1 MTNDVAQFRTRKHAA
16 DLDRGLD
23 PELLKRRMLELFR
36 SPAYRPPLLPA
47 VALELLELTR
57 RPRTGAAEIVS
68 LMGHDPVLAAQVL
81 RLARS
86 ALYSGGQPLRSLDEA
101 VTRLG
106 LARISDLLLQVSL
119 EATVFRAAGFRE
131 VMNSLRRHSVFVAE
145 ASRIVEKHVT
155 SHNPSAFLCGLLHDV
170 GVAACILALA
180 GPLKGLAPLGFDAVW
195 PSVGEVHAECSELLA
210 ETWGLPAE
218 VASVLSAQR
227 ERCSA
232 ERPLDAVVCLADGF
246 ADAFGFAFASDVKA
260 SRIQEAASALALSEA
275 DLAQTTREVGELAK
289 KFGS

>member
-1 MTNDVAQFRTRKHAA
+1 MTHNVAQLKTRKYSA

-36 SPAYRPPLLPA
+36 SPTYKPPLLPA

-68 LMGHDPVLAAQVL
+68 LMGHDPVLAGQVL

-106 LARISDLLLQVSL
+106 LSRISDLLLQVSL

-131 VMNSLRRHSVFVAE
+131 VMNSLRRHCVFVAE
-145 ASRIVEKHVT
+145 ASRIVEKHVM
-155 SHNPSAFLCGLLHDV
+155 SCNPSAFLCGLLHDV
-170 GVAACILALA
+170 GVAACILALG
-180 GPLKGLAPLGFDAVW
+180 GPLKGLAPLGFDQAW

-210 ETWGLPAE
+210 QIWGLPAD
-218 VASVLSAQR
+218 VASV
-227 ERCSA
+227 
-232 ERPLDAVVCLADGF
+232 
-246 ADAFGFAFASDVKA
+246 
-260 SRIQEAASALALSEA
+260 
-275 DLAQTTREVGELAK
+275 
-289 KFGS
+289 